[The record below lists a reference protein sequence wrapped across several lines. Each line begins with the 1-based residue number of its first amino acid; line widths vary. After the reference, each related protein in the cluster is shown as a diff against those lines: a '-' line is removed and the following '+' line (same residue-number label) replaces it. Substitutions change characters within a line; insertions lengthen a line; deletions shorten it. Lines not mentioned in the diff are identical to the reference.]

1 MDITLRQTRAFEAV
15 AEAGSITRAAEHLH
29 LTQPAVSMQIKKL
42 EQQAGLPLIEVVGK
56 RIHLT
61 DAGQEMLRYCRRIN
75 RTVQEARAVL
85 QAMRELKHGRLSIS
99 VASTVN
105 YFATHFIASFHAQ
118 HPDIQIS
125 MEVTNRETLV
135 QQLQDYEKDLFLM
148 GQPPEDEAIAA
159 HPFMDNPLV
168 VIASPRHPL
177 AREHEISLEALRHEP
192 FVVREPGSGT
202 RMALQGL
209 LRQHGLELASHMEM
223 NSNEAIKQAVM
234 AGLGLGVVSR
244 HTVRLEL
251 AADALIELPVEG
263 FPLLRQWY
271 LVHREDRPLSHAA
284 REFKRYLLNAA
295 DEGRLDEL
303 PEQVETIR
311 PPRPADDSGQAR
323 PSS

>member
-15 AEAGSITRAAEHLH
+15 AEAGSITRAAERLH

-42 EQQAGLPLIEVVGK
+42 EQQAGLALIEVVGK
-56 RIHLT
+56 QIHLT

-75 RTVQEARAVL
+75 RTVQEAQAVL
-85 QAMRELKHGRLSIS
+85 QAMRELRHGRLSIS

-105 YFATHFIASFHAQ
+105 YFATHFIASFHAL
-118 HPDIQIS
+118 HPDIQIR

-135 QQLQDYEKDLFLM
+135 RQLQDYDKDLFLM
-148 GQPPEDEAIAA
+148 GQPPEDASIRAY
-159 HPFMDNPLV
+159 PFMDNPLV

-177 AREHEISLEALRHEP
+177 AAEPGIPLQDLRDEP

-209 LRQHGLELASHMEM
+209 LRRHGLELASHMEM

-251 AADALIELPVEG
+251 AAGALVELPVEG

-271 LVHREDRPLSHAA
+271 LVHRADRPMSHAA
-284 REFKRYLLNAA
+284 REFKHYLLGAA
-295 DEGRLDEL
+295 EEGRLDEL
-303 PEQVETIR
+303 PEQIEAL
-311 PPRPADDSGQAR
+311 PDS
-323 PSS
+323 